1 MIKLCQLNKG
11 GMMIMKEWVSPVITE
26 VHIEEGKRFW
36 DGSKWIYFNEC
47 DNCSSQS
54 YLNEEH

>member
-1 MIKLCQLNKG
+1 
-11 GMMIMKEWVSPVITE
+11 MIMKEWVSPVMTE

-36 DGSKWIYFNEC
+36 DGSKWIYFEEC
-47 DNCSSQS
+47 DHCIIQS